1 MVTDDE
7 VFAAS
12 VRDVTKAYPGVVAL
26 AGADFQLRSGEVRAL
41 LGRNGAG
48 KSTLIRMIAGVDRPD
63 AGEIRIGGTPLGDGG
78 VRRAVEL
85 GVATVYQELSL
96 VPWLSVA
103 ENMFLGG
110 WPRAGSRIDYE
121 RMRRESAE
129 VLAELGLRIDPERPV
144 ATLSLAEQQLVEI
157 ARAVRQTPKVLILD
171 EPTSALAASEVTMV
185 LEVVGRI
192 AAAGVAVIYV
202 SHRLDE
208 IRQVADSIT
217 VMRDGRTVETV
228 SAKDTTTREIV
239 ELMLGGESEAAE
251 QVTPVTIDRT
261 GTPLLAVRD
270 LTVPPKITGVSFELY
285 PGEVLGIGGLL
296 GSGRTELL
304 RAVAGFD
311 PIVSGRIEVEG
322 TRVENPTPARM
333 KRLGVGLT
341 PENRKAEGIIPML
354 GVDEN
359 MVISDFG
366 RVSTGPSIST
376 SRVREAATALVRR
389 LGIKTART
397 QTPIADLS
405 GGNQQK
411 AVIGRW
417 LHADSRILLLDEPT
431 RGVDVEA
438 KAQIYRLVRE
448 LASAG
453 AGVLFVSGELEELPL
468 VCDRVLSLHAG
479 GIRSELRGSEI
490 TVDNILAATMAV

>member
-1 MVTDDE
+1 MTDDE
-7 VFAAS
+7 VFAAR
-12 VRDVTKAYPGVVAL
+12 VRNATKAYPGVVAL
-26 AGADFQLRSGEVRAL
+26 DGADFDIAPGEVRAL

-63 AGEIRIGGTPLGDGG
+63 SGEVHIGGSPLGDGG

-85 GVATVYQELSL
+85 GVSTVYQELSL

-103 ENMFLGG
+103 ENMFLGA
-110 WPRAGSRIDYE
+110 WPRTGPRIDYE
-121 RMRRESAE
+121 LMGRESNE
-129 VLAELGLRIDPERPV
+129 VLGQLGLHIDAERPV

-157 ARAVRQTPKVLILD
+157 ARAVRQNPKVLILD
-171 EPTSALAASEVTMV
+171 EPTSALAAAEVAMV
-185 LEVVGRI
+185 LDVVGRI
-192 AAAGVAVIYV
+192 AASGVAVIYV

-208 IRQVADSIT
+208 IRQVADGIT
-217 VMRDGRTVETV
+217 VMRDGRTIKTIP
-228 SAKDTTTREIV
+228 AKGATTQEIV
-239 ELMLGGESEAAE
+239 ELMLGGVTEAAT
-251 QVTPVTIDRT
+251 QVTPIDIDRS

-270 LTVPPKITGVSFELY
+270 LVVAPKITGVTFDLH
-285 PGEVLGIGGLL
+285 PGEVLGLGGLL

-304 RAVAGFD
+304 RALAGFD
-311 PIVSGRIEVEG
+311 PIAAGHIEVEG
-322 TRVENPTPARM
+322 ERIENPTNARM

-341 PENRKAEGIIPML
+341 PENRKAEGIVPML

-359 MVISDFG
+359 MVMSDFG

-376 SRVREAATALVRR
+376 GLVHRAATELVRR
-389 LGIKTART
+389 LGIKTARP

-448 LASAG
+448 LAAAG

-468 VCDRVLSLHAG
+468 VCDRVLTLHGG
-479 GIRSELRGSEI
+479 GIRSELHGAEI